1 MVIKVWL
8 GIFLAN
14 CAQNHP
20 DKQPTTHMHLEKPVS
35 VDEIIDLLGI
45 PRAYI
50 GFSTINGERVDFNNT
65 VCDGD
70 ELIFFPYVT
79 GG

>member
-1 MVIKVWL
+1 MFITVRL
-8 GIFLAN
+8 GILLAA

-20 DKQPTTHMHLEKPVS
+20 DKQPVTHMHLEEPVS
-35 VDEIIDLLGI
+35 VDKIIDLLDI

-50 GFSTINGERVDFNNT
+50 GFSTINGERVEFNNP

-70 ELIFFPYVT
+70 EVIFFPYVT